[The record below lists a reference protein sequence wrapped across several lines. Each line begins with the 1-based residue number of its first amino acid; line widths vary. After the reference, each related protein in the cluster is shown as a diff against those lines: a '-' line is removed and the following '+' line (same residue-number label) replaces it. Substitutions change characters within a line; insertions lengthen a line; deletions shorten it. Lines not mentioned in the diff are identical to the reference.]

1 MTGKRHHGKKIK
13 SLKSLA
19 RKSKGPVSAQSLLAS
34 VAVKNVLTDDKKG
47 TNNIFSLMKKSHD
60 SIDSTKEEEKHDGDS
75 ERHRKKKSH
84 KKHHHKKK
92 KPSMKVMGAFSMGKK
107 KPGHNSPLAKKG
119 TSESVRPKKHSAM
132 FLQARAVNT
141 DRFAHTNSEK
151 RKKAKGK
158 RPDDIPGGRLKDLG
172 YPEELVDAWTSA
184 SRGNLK
190 EVKRFIDRGNNIN
203 MLPGCYPNGTL
214 LHQACQ
220 RGHLDVVKYLV
231 EKKADVNSLDD
242 VRNTPLHRAARFG
255 KTEVVRFLLKNKAN
269 PEPMNEMDHTPWELA
284 KLNENEEA
292 AALLPI
298 GDLTNI
304 AARLKY
310 EERIRLVLEEKAA
323 AV

>member
-1 MTGKRHHGKKIK
+1 
-13 SLKSLA
+13 
-19 RKSKGPVSAQSLLAS
+19 
-34 VAVKNVLTDDKKG
+34 
-47 TNNIFSLMKKSHD
+47 
-60 SIDSTKEEEKHDGDS
+60 
-75 ERHRKKKSH
+75 
-84 KKHHHKKK
+84 
-92 KPSMKVMGAFSMGKK
+92 MGKK

-284 KLNENEEA
+284 KLNGNEEA

-323 AV
+323 AI